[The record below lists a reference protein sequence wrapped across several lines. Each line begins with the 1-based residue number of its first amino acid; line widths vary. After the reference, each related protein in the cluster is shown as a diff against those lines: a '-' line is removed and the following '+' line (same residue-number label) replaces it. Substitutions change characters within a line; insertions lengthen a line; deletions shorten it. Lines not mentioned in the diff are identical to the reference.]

1 MERKLSHLT
10 GLSIAQLAVLLAGDL
25 LVILSFVW
33 IGRDS
38 HQMSTTDITGSLYT
52 ALPFIAGWFGVMPW
66 FGVYTASVSQEWRKL
81 VPRLVIG
88 WLVAGSVA
96 LVLRTVMLGR
106 PLPWGIIPMFA
117 VISLAYIGLVALFWR
132 LGYIWWSQREVKN
145 SEQVKG
151 V

>member
-1 MERKLSHLT
+1 L
-10 GLSIAQLAVLLAGDL
+10 AQLAVLVIGDL
-25 LVILSFVW
+25 LVLLSFVW

-38 HQMSTTDITGSLYT
+38 HQMSTTDIAASLFT
-52 ALPFIAGWFGVMPW
+52 ALPFIVGWFGVMPW
-66 FGVYTASVSQEWRKL
+66 FGIYTARVSQDWRKL

-96 LVLRTVMLGR
+96 LVLRTLLLGR

-117 VISLAYIGLVALFWR
+117 VISLAYIGLVALLWR
-132 LGYIWWSQREVKN
+132 LGYIWWLQRGLKEAK
-145 SEQVKG
+145 QVKG